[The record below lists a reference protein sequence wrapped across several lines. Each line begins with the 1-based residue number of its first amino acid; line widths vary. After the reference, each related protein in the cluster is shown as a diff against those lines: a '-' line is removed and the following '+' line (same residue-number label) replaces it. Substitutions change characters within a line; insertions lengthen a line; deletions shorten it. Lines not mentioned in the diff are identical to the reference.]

1 MGGRE
6 GRCEALGGRG
16 GVGHGREGRCG
27 PWEGGEVW
35 AMGGREGRCGPWEGG
50 GVAHAIHTRHSRM
63 CSTGGYDLTSQAT
76 GSPDNKD
83 LLN

>member
-1 MGGRE
+1 M
-6 GRCEALGGRG
+6 GGRG
-16 GVGHGREGRCG
+16 GVGHGRELRGVSHGR
-27 PWEGGEVW
+27 EGGV
-35 AMGGREGRCGPWEGG
+35 GCGREGRCGPWEGG

-63 CSTGGYDLTSQAT
+63 YSTGGYDLTSQAT